1 MSQDKIKYKVDYREV
16 KDLLNAFNRLDKA
29 SNVDLRNAAGDI
41 ATYAARQI
49 QAEAGIMAE
58 ARGGNGRTAQRVADR
73 GLKVVKD
80 RLPKIKMR
88 GKRAVF
94 SGGGSVEDVAWGAMF
109 GATRNIPR
117 NRKSGTYLGF
127 NQFPER
133 LPKQGRGNK
142 SYFMFS
148 TLSRIHPK
156 IVKQWK
162 EAVNELA
169 DKWTKNG

>member
-1 MSQDKIKYKVDYREV
+1 VSRDAISFQIDYREV
-16 KDLLNAFNRLDKA
+16 KDLLNAFNRLDKG

-49 QAEAGIMAE
+49 QAEAGAMAE
-58 ARGGNGRTAQRVADR
+58 ARGGNGRMAQRVADR
-73 GLKVVKD
+73 GLVVARD

-109 GATRNIPR
+109 G
-117 NRKSGTYLGF
+117 SGNYK
-127 NQFPER
+127 QFPPR
-133 LPKQGRGNK
+133 LPKQGKGNK

-156 IVKQWK
+156 IVRLWQ
-162 EAVNELA
+162 EAVNEIA

>member
-1 MSQDKIKYKVDYREV
+1 MSRDEISFQVSFREV
-16 KDLLNAFNRLDKA
+16 KDLLNAFNRLDKGA
-29 SNVDLRNAAGDI
+29 NKDLRSAAGDI
-41 ATYAARQI
+41 ADYAKRQI
-49 QAEAGIMAE
+49 QAEASSMAS
-58 ARGGNGRTAQRVADR
+58 ARGGNGLMAQRVADS
-73 GLKVVKD
+73 GLVVARD

-109 GATRNIPR
+109 GS
-117 NRKSGTYLGF
+117 NRYK
-127 NQFPER
+127 QFPAR
-133 LPKQGRGNK
+133 LPKQGKGNK

-156 IVKQWK
+156 IVRLWQ
-162 EAVNELA
+162 EAVNEIA